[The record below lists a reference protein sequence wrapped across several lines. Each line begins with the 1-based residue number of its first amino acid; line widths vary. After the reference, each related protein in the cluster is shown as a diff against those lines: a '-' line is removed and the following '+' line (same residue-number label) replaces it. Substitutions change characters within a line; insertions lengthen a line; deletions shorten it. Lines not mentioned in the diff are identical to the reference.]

1 MPPTRSG
8 DSFVSRFEP
17 PASNLYLIRHG
28 ETDWNVEGR
37 LQGQRD
43 IPINAKGR
51 VQAQR
56 NGEALAGILAAAGR
70 DPSALDWVASPLSR
84 ARETMEILRAAM
96 GLDPAG
102 YRLDPRLVEI
112 SFGEWEG
119 STLPELK
126 LRDPLGHAA
135 RKADKWGFVPPS
147 GESYEMLSERIAPWL
162 SGLAADTVCVAHGG
176 ITRVARGLLEG
187 VPPAEI
193 PILPIRQDRIY
204 VWSGGRSDWA

>member
-1 MPPTRSG
+1 MTA
-8 DSFVSRFEP
+8 VIP
-17 PASNLYLIRHG
+17 PARTLCLIRHG

-43 IPINAKGR
+43 IPINANGR
-51 VQAQR
+51 VQAHR
-56 NGEALAGILAAAGR
+56 NGGALAAVLARAGLR
-70 DPSALDWVASPLSR
+70 PADLDWVASPLSR

-119 STLPELK
+119 STLQELK
-126 LRDPLGHAA
+126 LRDAAGHAA
-135 RKADKWGFVPPS
+135 RKADKWGFVPPG
-147 GESYEMLSERIAPWL
+147 GESYEMLSQRIAPWL
-162 SGLAADTVCVAHGG
+162 SGLATDTVCVAHGG
-176 ITRVARGLLEG
+176 ITRVARGLLED

-193 PILPIRQDRIY
+193 PVLPIRQDRIY
-204 VWSGGRSDWA
+204 VWTAGRSDWA